1 VVVKFFALIV
11 MRQVRKRRNEH
22 YAKPTVDSR
31 RTTRFGVLPELSGRA
46 QRCVEQP
53 THPRNSQHPQQRKL
67 HERKQN
73 VLHGVLP
80 KMRAR
85 IHRGVTVVNLM

>member
-1 VVVKFFALIV
+1 MSRRLAALVV
-11 MRQVRKRRNEH
+11 MRAVGCRRNEH
-22 YAKPTVDSR
+22 KTEPAIDLCR
-31 RTTRFGVLPELSGRA
+31 FTRFHVLPELSACA

-53 THPRNSQHPQQRKL
+53 THRRNSQHPQHRKL